1 MIDPALPLID
11 LHRHLEGC
19 VRLETLLELG
29 HQHNLPMP
37 AWTVEGLRPFVQVS
51 EPQPGVMAFI
61 SRFEWITKVMVD
73 ADACRRLAFE
83 NVQIASEEG
92 IDYFELR
99 FSPWFMAETHHL
111 NPSAVVAA
119 VVEGAQEGSSAFLL
133 PVKLIGILSRTYGPE
148 LCQREL
154 DALLT
159 QRDAI
164 TALDLA
170 GDEAHFPGA
179 LFVNHFRQARDA
191 GWKVTVHAGESDG
204 PASIRQAIHE
214 LGATRIGHAV
224 QALQDSAL
232 LDEMGQ
238 KSIAIECNLTS
249 NVQTSTVQ
257 NFHLHPLKAFLKH
270 GLLATINSDDPTISA
285 INLRHEYEVAAPAA
299 GLDPSEIR
307 QAQINALEAAFMTT
321 EEREDLVRHVAGRS
335 RLNPAS

>member
-29 HQHNLPMP
+29 NQHNLPMP

-61 SRFEWITKVMVD
+61 SRFEWITKIMVD
-73 ADACRRLAFE
+73 AEACRRLAFE

-111 NPSAVVAA
+111 NPTDIVAA
-119 VVEGAQEGSSAFLL
+119 VVEGTQEGSRAFHL

-148 LCQREL
+148 ICQKEL
-154 DALLT
+154 EALLT
-159 QRDAI
+159 QRDGI

-204 PASIRQAIHE
+204 PASIRQAIRE
-214 LGATRIGHAV
+214 LGASRIGHAV
-224 QALQDSAL
+224 QALQDPDL
-232 LDEMGQ
+232 LNEMAQ

-249 NVQTSTVQ
+249 NVQTSTVPD
-257 NFHLHPLKAFLKH
+257 FPHHPLKTFLKH

-285 INLRHEYEVAAPAA
+285 IDLRHEYEVAAPAA
-299 GLDPSEIR
+299 GLTQPQIR
-307 QAQINALEAAFMTT
+307 QAQINALKAAFLSDA
-321 EEREDLVRHVAGRS
+321 ERDSLMQRAARRGS
-335 RLNPAS
+335 PNPAS

>member
-1 MIDPALPLID
+1 
-11 LHRHLEGC
+11 
-19 VRLETLLELG
+19 
-29 HQHNLPMP
+29 MP
-37 AWTVEGLRPFVQVS
+37 AWTKEGLRPFVQVS

-61 SRFEWITKVMVD
+61 SRFEWITRVMVD
-73 ADACRRLAFE
+73 AEACRRLAFE

-111 NPSAVVAA
+111 NPIDVVSA
-119 VVEGAQEGSSAFLL
+119 VVEGVQAGSQAFHL

-148 LCQREL
+148 ICQREL

-204 PASIRQAIHE
+204 PASIRQAIRE
-214 LGATRIGHAV
+214 LGASRIGHAV
-224 QALQDSAL
+224 QALQDP
-232 LDEMGQ
+232 DVIEEMAQ

-249 NVQTSTVQ
+249 NVQTSTVPD
-257 NFHLHPLKAFLKH
+257 FPLHPLKSFLEH

-285 INLRHEYEVAAPAA
+285 IDLRHEYEVAAPAA
-299 GLDPSEIR
+299 GLTQAEIR
-307 QAQINALEAAFMTT
+307 QAQFNALQAAFLSTS
-321 EEREDLVRHVAGRS
+321 ERENLLQRAARRGS
-335 RLNPAS
+335 TNPAS

>member
-1 MIDPALPLID
+1 MIDPSLPFID

-19 VRLETLLELG
+19 VRLETLLDLG

-37 AWTVEGLRPFVQVS
+37 AWTVEGLRPYLQVS
-51 EPQPGVMAFI
+51 DPQPGVMAFI
-61 SRFEWITKVMVD
+61 SHFEWITKVMVD
-73 ADACRRLAFE
+73 VDVCRRLAYE

-111 NPSAVVAA
+111 NPVSVVAA
-119 VVEGAQEGSSAFLL
+119 VVEGVQEGSQAFQL
-133 PVKLIGILSRTYGPE
+133 PVKLIGILSRTYGPDI
-148 LCQREL
+148 CQKEL

-191 GWKVTVHAGESDG
+191 GWKITVHAGESDG

-214 LGATRIGHAV
+214 LGASRIGHAV
-224 QALQDSAL
+224 QALQDHSL
-232 LDEMGQ
+232 LDEMAQ
-238 KSIAIECNLTS
+238 KSIAIECNITS
-249 NVQTSTVQ
+249 NIQTGTVQ
-257 NFHLHPLKAFLKH
+257 DFHLHPLKVFLGR

-285 INLRHEYEVAAPAA
+285 IDLRHEYAVAAPAA
-299 GLDPSEIR
+299 GLTPSEIH

-321 EEREDLVRHVAGRS
+321 KERVDLLRQVANRS
-335 RLNPAS
+335 PLSPAS